1 MYLFNKANNNNN
13 NNINLVKKCNQ
24 NKHINTLVFIIE
36 MKKKE
41 VDFI

>member
-1 MYLFNKANNNNN
+1 MYLFNKANNN

-24 NKHINTLVFIIE
+24 NKHIKFIIE